1 MSNLQDLMNGEV
13 EHALLRL
20 WSDGLSTAEAAAIRR
35 RVRNDPKYG
44 DDLHGS
50 LEILAAMEGL
60 ADDPAVQE
68 VVPDIRRLIQRRR
81 SQRSAALGMAAGILV
96 AIGAGLAY
104 FTPWSGPVGSHPE
117 VYATGIGEQR
127 TIRLDDG
134 SQIAMNTASQLA
146 VDYNDRIRAVRLE
159 RGEAHFDVAE
169 DSERPFSVD
178 LGARSVTAL
187 GTVFNVRKTPERYEV
202 AVFEG
207 AIAFHEAG
215 DELASSQPRVWADG
229 RAGVIASPEQR
240 LVEGRVEEGWVAEY
254 ELASDRLTATRPE
267 SIERYRAWRSGTL
280 SFRAQPLY
288 TVVRELNRYSR
299 KKILIEDASVME
311 LTVYATVGIDEIGAA
326 LNGLEELLPIK
337 VTRHYDR
344 IVISD
349 SQGN

>member
-13 EHALLRL
+13 EYALLRL

-44 DDLHGS
+44 DELHGS
-50 LEILAAMEGL
+50 LAILAAMEGL

-81 SQRSAALGMAAGILV
+81 SRRSAALGMAAGMLV
-96 AIGAGLAY
+96 AIGAVLAY
-104 FTPWSGPVGSHPE
+104 VTPWSGPVGSRPE

-134 SQIAMNTASQLA
+134 SQIAMNTASRLA
-146 VDYNDRIRAVRLE
+146 VDYNERVRAVRLE
-159 RGEAHFDVAE
+159 RGEAHFDVA
-169 DSERPFSVD
+169 DDPERPFSVD

-187 GTVFNVRKTPERYEV
+187 GTAFNVRKTPERYEV

-207 AIAFHEAG
+207 AIAFHETG
-215 DELASSQPRVWADG
+215 DELASSQPRISGDG
-229 RAGVIASPEQR
+229 RAVVIASPGRRR
-240 LVEGRVEEGWVAEY
+240 LEEGWVAEY
-254 ELASDRLTATRPE
+254 ELGSDRLTATRPE

-280 SFRAQPLY
+280 SFRAAPLY

-311 LTVYATVGIDEIGAA
+311 LNVYATVGIDEIDAA
-326 LNGLEELLPIK
+326 LNGLEELLPIQ

-344 IVISD
+344 IVISG
-349 SQGN
+349 SQVN